1 MKAEA
6 NFSHTT
12 PLVFDKK
19 NYQLWAVKIKSYLET
34 LDIWEVVEKDYD
46 VSSLPNNPTIT

>member
-6 NFSHTT
+6 NFSHAT
-12 PLVFDKK
+12 PLVFDEK

-46 VSSLPNNPTIT
+46 VSPLPNNPTIT